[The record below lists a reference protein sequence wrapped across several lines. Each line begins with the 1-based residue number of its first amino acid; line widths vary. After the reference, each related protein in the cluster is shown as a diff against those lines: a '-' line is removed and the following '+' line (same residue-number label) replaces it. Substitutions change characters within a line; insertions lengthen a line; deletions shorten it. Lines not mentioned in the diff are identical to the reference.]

1 MKASRIIMLVVGV
14 LAGFLAVGLIA
25 GGLALLV
32 IHGTQRDADGFYSTP
47 TGVFETPTAA
57 ITSDRI
63 DLRSGPGEWGWA
75 RRNWLTVRLET
86 YSSDELFVGIGRQ
99 LDVERYLDG
108 VGHDQLASVDFRPF
122 RSDYVRTP
130 GDIVGADPPGAQDFW
145 VAETV
150 GTGDQTI
157 RWDVRPG
164 RWVVVVMNADGS
176 PGVTVEAAAGVRTG
190 LLLPIGIGLLV
201 AGLLALAVA
210 VLLVVLA
217 VRERRG
223 AEGAPPSAPP
233 APPGQVVEDEAV
245 AAPVAVPSSSA
256 FDLEGTYP
264 TRLDGELQ
272 PDLSRWMWL
281 VKWFLAIPHL
291 IVLVFLWMAFFLLT
305 VAAFFSIVFT
315 GRYPKGIF
323 DFNVGVIRWSWRVTF
338 YAFAL
343 GTDRYPPFSLDRDP
357 DYPAGFDV
365 AYPEEGLSRGAVW
378 VKWWLLAIPH
388 YLVVA
393 VFGGGP
399 GWLSWSWGERGSWAF
414 SGGLISILVLIA
426 AIVLL
431 FTARYPR
438 SVFDLV
444 MGLYRWTYRVLV
456 YASLMR
462 DDYPP
467 FRLETGGAD
476 QGSTIDRRE

>member
-1 MKASRIIMLVVGV
+1 MKASRIAMLVVGV

-25 GGLALLV
+25 GGLALVV

-75 RRNWLTVRLET
+75 RRNWLTFRVET
-86 YSSDELFVGIGRQ
+86 YSPDELFVGIGRQ
-99 LDVERYLDG
+99 LDVLRYLDD
-108 VGHDQLASVDFRPF
+108 VAHDQLESVDFRPF
-122 RSDYVRTP
+122 RSEYLRIP
-130 GDIVGADPPGAQDFW
+130 GDAGADPPGAQDFW
-145 VAETV
+145 VAESV
-150 GTGDQTI
+150 GSGDQTL

-164 RWVVVVMNADGS
+164 RWMLVVMNADGS

-201 AGLLALAVA
+201 AGLLTLAVA
-210 VLLVVLA
+210 VVLVVLS
-217 VRERRG
+217 VRDRG
-223 AEGAPPSAPP
+223 SAEGALPPP
-233 APPGQVVEDEAV
+233 APPVPAGESEGERVEAP
-245 AAPVAVPSSSA
+245 APVPVPSP
-256 FDLEGTYP
+256 FDLEGSYP
-264 TRLDGELQ
+264 SRLDGELQ
-272 PDLSRWMWL
+272 PDLSRGLWL

-291 IVLVFLWMAFFLLT
+291 IVLAFLWMAFFLLT
-305 VAAFFSIVFT
+305 VAAFFAIVFT

-343 GTDRYPPFSLDRDP
+343 GTDRYPPFSLDPDP
-357 DYPAGFDV
+357 DYPASFDV
-365 AYPEEGLSRGAVW
+365 EYPEQGLSRGLVW

-426 AIVLL
+426 AVVLL

-438 SVFDLV
+438 SLFDLV

-456 YASLMR
+456 YAALLR

-476 QGSTIDRRE
+476 QGSTIDDRA